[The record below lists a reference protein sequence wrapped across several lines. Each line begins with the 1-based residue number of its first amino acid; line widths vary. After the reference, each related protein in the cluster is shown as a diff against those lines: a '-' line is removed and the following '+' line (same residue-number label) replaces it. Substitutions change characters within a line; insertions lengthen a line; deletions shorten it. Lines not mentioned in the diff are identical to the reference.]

1 MIFYRRLHLNTV
13 SCVLK
18 NFNSKVSSPMA
29 PIEESKRRAAY
40 QAVDDFVKDG
50 MKLGIGSGSTIVYA
64 VQRIA
69 EKVKNE
75 GLKVICVPTSFQAH
89 QLVVSNNLQLGN
101 LELHSELDV
110 AIDGADEVDSNMTL
124 IKGGGGCQ
132 TQEKIVASCAN
143 KFVIVAD
150 YKKDSKYL
158 GEQYKKGIPV
168 EVIPMAY
175 APVSN
180 RIKKLFGG
188 QAQLRMAQMKA
199 GPVVT
204 DNGNFIID
212 WLFPNDIS
220 DWNSVNNE
228 IKMLAGVV
236 ETGLFVGMANTV
248 YFGLPDGTVK
258 VLRS

>member
-1 MIFYRRLHLNTV
+1 MNFYRRLHLNIV
-13 SCVLK
+13 SCVLRD
-18 NFNSKVSSPMA
+18 FNSKILSPMA

-64 VQRIA
+64 VHRIA

-143 KFVIVAD
+143 KFVVVAD

-158 GEQYKKGIPV
+158 GEQYKKGIPI

-175 APVSN
+175 TPVSVK
-180 RIKKLFGG
+180 IKKLFGG
-188 QAQLRMAQMKA
+188 EVHLRMAQMKA
-199 GPVVT
+199 GPVIS
-204 DNGNFIID
+204 DNGNFILD
-212 WLFPNDIS
+212 WLFPNDIA
-220 DWNSVNNE
+220 DWKAVNNE
-228 IKMLAGVV
+228 IKMIAGVV